1 MALVKYRVAA
11 MMTPNSAQLW
21 NNIGMCFFGKGK
33 YVAAVA
39 CLKRGRLPL
48 IHSLPSFESPNSTSL
63 AVYFTPFE
71 WIISYNLGVVH
82 LTTGQYASAFH
93 YFSTAINLQPTY
105 ARAYTYLALALARQL
120 QLQLYHFLLIE

>member
-1 MALVKYRVAA
+1 MDVALVKYRVAA
-11 MMTPNSAQLW
+11 TQTPNSAQLW

-39 CLKRGRLPL
+39 CLKR
-48 IHSLPSFESPNSTSL
+48 

-82 LTTGQYASAFH
+82 LATGQYASAFH

-105 ARAYTYLALALARQL
+105 ARAYTYLALALAK
-120 QLQLYHFLLIE
+120 